1 MTSATIERRIEGIGN
16 FQEIVGKFIKR
27 LGDPSQYEFRG
38 EVIDL
43 GEYGKGKCTCDH
55 PVRYMLLIWGP
66 NGEVAPVG
74 CECIKHFQAYNDKLF
89 NSLENAR
96 VGCECIKHFQAYN
109 DKLFNSLENARVG
122 LMEALAADEREGAE
136 AIRQAERG
144 KVQPAYELARRRFL
158 AVCKMHQD
166 NISRYLPYA
175 MWNLQ
180 STLMKKVE
188 YKTTNGYL
196 KFYTRMTLEIEK
208 TLGMYER
215 GELR

>member
-1 MTSATIERRIEGIGN
+1 MTAEKLGKRIEGIGN

-96 VGCECIKHFQAYN
+96 VG
-109 DKLFNSLENARVG
+109 
-122 LMEALAADEREGAE
+122 LMEALAAEEREKTE
-136 AIRQAERG
+136 ALRQTERG

-158 AVCKMHQD
+158 AVCKMHED
-166 NISRYLPYA
+166 NINRWLPRS
-175 MWNLQ
+175 MWVLKSN
-180 STLMKKVE
+180 LMKKVE

-208 TLGMYER
+208 TLGQYER
-215 GELR
+215 GELA

>member
-1 MTSATIERRIEGIGN
+1 MTTATMERRIEGLEN
-16 FQEIVGKFIKR
+16 FKEIVGKFITR
-27 LGDPSQYEFRG
+27 LGDPSKYEFRG

-74 CECIKHFQAYNDKLF
+74 CECIKHFAAYNDALYNKL
-89 NSLENAR
+89 EGAR
-96 VGCECIKHFQAYN
+96 I
-109 DKLFNSLENARVG
+109 G
-122 LMEALAADEREGAE
+122 LMEALAAEEREKAE
-136 AIRQAERG
+136 AIRQAERS
-144 KVQPAYELARRRFL
+144 KLQPAYELARRRFL

-166 NISRYLPYA
+166 NINLYLPHA
-175 MWNLQ
+175 MWTLKAD
-180 STLMKKVE
+180 LMKKVE

-196 KFYTRMTLEIEK
+196 KFYTRMTLAIEK

>member
-1 MTSATIERRIEGIGN
+1 MTTATIESRIVGLSN
-16 FQEIVGKFIKR
+16 FKEIVGKFITR
-27 LGDPSQYEFRG
+27 LGDPSKYEFRG

-43 GEYGKGKCTCDH
+43 GEYGRGKCTCDH

-89 NSLENAR
+89 NSLESAR
-96 VGCECIKHFQAYN
+96 T
-109 DKLFNSLENARVG
+109 G
-122 LMEALAADEREGAE
+122 LMEALAAEERENLE
-136 AIRQAERG
+136 VVRTTERG
-144 KVQPAYELARRRFL
+144 KLQPAYELARRRFL

-166 NISRYLPYA
+166 NISFFLPRM
-175 MWNLQ
+175 MWTLRAN
-180 STLMKKVE
+180 LMKPVE
-188 YKTTNGYL
+188 YKTTLTYN

>member
-1 MTSATIERRIEGIGN
+1 MTTETIEKRIEGIGN

-96 VGCECIKHFQAYN
+96 VG
-109 DKLFNSLENARVG
+109 
-122 LMEALAADEREGAE
+122 LMEALAADEREKAE
-136 AIRQAERG
+136 ALRQAERG

-158 AVCKMHQD
+158 AVCKMHED
-166 NISRYLPYA
+166 NINKWLPRL
-175 MWNLQ
+175 MWDLKAN
-180 STLMKKVE
+180 LMKKVE

>member
-1 MTSATIERRIEGIGN
+1 
-16 FQEIVGKFIKR
+16 
-27 LGDPSQYEFRG
+27 
-38 EVIDL
+38 
-43 GEYGKGKCTCDH
+43 
-55 PVRYMLLIWGP
+55 MLLIWGP

-96 VGCECIKHFQAYN
+96 VG
-109 DKLFNSLENARVG
+109 
-122 LMEALAADEREGAE
+122 LMEALAADERQKAE
-136 AIRQAERG
+136 TIRQAERG

-158 AVCKMHQD
+158 AVCKMHED
-166 NISRYLPYA
+166 NINKWLPRL
-175 MWNLQ
+175 MWDLKAN
-180 STLMKKVE
+180 LMKKVE

>member
-1 MTSATIERRIEGIGN
+1 MTTATMERRIEGLEN
-16 FQEIVGKFIKR
+16 FKEIVGKFITR
-27 LGDPSQYEFRG
+27 LGDPSKYEFRG

-74 CECIKHFQAYNDKLF
+74 CECIKHFAAYNDALYNKL
-89 NSLENAR
+89 EGAR
-96 VGCECIKHFQAYN
+96 I
-109 DKLFNSLENARVG
+109 G
-122 LMEALAADEREGAE
+122 LMEALAAEEREKVE
-136 AIRQAERG
+136 AIRQTERS
-144 KVQPAYELARRRFL
+144 KLQPAYELARRRFL

-166 NISRYLPYA
+166 NISYYLPRA
-175 MWNLQ
+175 MWVLRAN
-180 STLMKKVE
+180 LMKKVE

>member
-1 MTSATIERRIEGIGN
+1 MTTETIEKRIEGIGN

-74 CECIKHFQAYNDKLF
+74 CECIKHFQAYNDKL
-89 NSLENAR
+89 
-96 VGCECIKHFQAYN
+96 Y
-109 DKLFNSLENARVG
+109 NSLENARVG
-122 LMEALAADEREGAE
+122 LMEALAAVEREKAE
-136 AIRQAERG
+136 AIRTGERS
-144 KVQPAYELARRRFL
+144 KLQPAYELARRRFL
-158 AVCKMHQD
+158 AVCKMHED
-166 NISRYLPYA
+166 NINRWLPRS
-175 MWNLQ
+175 MWELKAN
-180 STLMKKVE
+180 LMKKVE

>member
-1 MTSATIERRIEGIGN
+1 MTTTIEKRIEGLEN
-16 FQEIVGKFIKR
+16 FKEIVGKFITR
-27 LGDPSQYEFRG
+27 LGDPSKYEFRG

-74 CECIKHFQAYNDKLF
+74 VECIKHFAAYNETLF
-89 NSLENAR
+89 NKLEGAR
-96 VGCECIKHFQAYN
+96 
-109 DKLFNSLENARVG
+109 LG
-122 LMEALAADEREGAE
+122 LMEALAADEREKTQV
-136 AIRQAERG
+136 RQQAERS
-144 KVQPAYELARRRFL
+144 KLQPIYELARRRFL

-166 NISRYLPYA
+166 NISTYLPHA
-175 MWNLQ
+175 MWTLKANL
-180 STLMKKVE
+180 LKKAE